1 MADVEK
7 FDMVIV
13 GAGFHGLSL
22 ARTHLQLHPHSNL
35 VILDAQPTVGG
46 VWATSRLYPG
56 LKTNSMAG
64 HFEFTD
70 YPMLGNPRYPEV
82 KAGDHIKGDTVR
94 RYLEDYADK
103 FSLRQRV
110 RCLQKVA
117 EAEDL
122 GDAGWLLSVQTA
134 TDDESNRNEKTTTDQ
149 PPKIHASVLVLA
161 TGLTTTPKLP
171 TLPPSTTFTPPIF
184 HVRDFG
190 KHAAAAKD
198 KPPRTVVVLSA
209 NKSAAD
215 AAHHYA
221 TAGARVHWLVRPT
234 GHGPCWLGPATVS
247 PLKLKSEGLVKTR
260 LMTFLHPCIWGDADG
275 FGRLRA
281 LLHRTRFGRKI
292 VDGFHFKV
300 MQAGVE
306 KAAGFER
313 AAGTERLRPW
323 HDIFW
328 IGTGRGLLN
337 YEAPDVFELVR
348 QGRIEVH
355 VADVAGLE
363 GRAVRLGDG
372 AVVEGVDALVC
383 STGWDHRPPVRFVRG
398 GADISAELG
407 VPHALGKGD
416 EEDRALVARADR
428 EILEALPRL
437 RDQPK
442 PARPPHLRDEPC
454 QARDPAERTM
464 EGSYALYRFMVPPS
478 RIHTRTLAFAGV
490 VRTPVTAM
498 IAEMQALWLSAFFSH
513 QMPHLDA
520 DVPSSLAPPS
530 PKLSTPAIEKGAQDA
545 EMRTEQ
551 SRAEISARVKY
562 ESILHARYGLWRYP
576 YGFGAVMP
584 DFFFDSVPLF
594 DLMGSELGLRSWRK
608 ANMVKEIF
616 SSYGPQDY
624 VGMVDEW
631 RENRKNGIV
640 MTRLEQ
646 AERKRALM
654 TVAVVL
660 ALWIT
665 VMMCLGGWVW
675 SNL

>member
-1 MADVEK
+1 M
-7 FDMVIV
+7 
-13 GAGFHGLSL
+13 
-22 ARTHLQLHPHSNL
+22 ARTYLKLDPDVNL
-35 VILDAQPTVGG
+35 LILDAGTSIGG
-46 VWATSRLYPG
+46 VWASDRLYPF
-56 LKTNSMAG
+56 LRTISQFG
-64 HFEFTD
+64 HFEYSDF
-70 YPMLGNPRYPEV
+70 PMTGYGVQQGE
-82 KAGDHIKGDTVR
+82 HMKGDVIR
-94 RYLEDYADK
+94 QYLEDYAQFFDLTRRTRLN
-103 FSLRQRV
+103 SIV
-110 RCLQKVA
+110 R
-117 EAEDL
+117 EAEDK
-122 GDAGWLLSVQTA
+122 GADGWLLTVSAKDDSATA
-134 TDDESNRNEKTTTDQ
+134 TYQ
-149 PPKIHASVLVLA
+149 IHASKLVMA
-161 TGLTTTPKLP
+161 TGLTSTPSMPSLP
-171 TLPPSTTFTPPIF
+171 GRESFTAPLF
-184 HVRDFG
+184 HSRDFG
-190 KHAAAAKD
+190 
-198 KPPRTVVVLSA
+198 PRSSTTLRPGTRVAVLSG
-209 NKSAAD
+209 NKSACDVVYAH
-215 AAHHYA
+215 AAS
-221 TAGARVHWLVRPT
+221 GAAVVHWIIRAS
-234 GHGPCWLGPATVS
+234 GHGPCWMAPPRATSRQILVE
-247 PLKLKSEGLVKTR
+247 KLITTR
-260 LMTFLHPCIWGDADG
+260 AVTWLNPCIWGPSDG
-275 FGRLRA
+275 FGYVRRVVNQTPWGQRLMRSYA
-281 LLHRTRFGRKI
+281 QG
-292 VDGFHFKV
+292 G
-300 MQAGVE
+300 QAGVE
-306 KAAGFER
+306 KHNGYATHAEL
-313 AAGTERLRPW
+313 AKLRPW
-323 HDIFW
+323 NDIFW

-407 VPHALGKGD
+407 VPHAFGKGD
-416 EEDRALVARADR
+416 EEDGALVARADR
-428 EILEALPRL
+428 EILEAIPRL

-498 IAEMQALWLSAFFSH
+498 IAEMQALWLSAFFSR

-594 DLMGSELGLRSWRK
+594 DLMGSELGLRRWRK
-608 ANMVKEIF
+608 ANMVKEIL

-640 MTRLEQ
+640 VTRLEQ